1 MTSIRTGILAALCL
15 VCCGTGCTAE
25 RVDVQLGP
33 KGLSSLKA
41 AGQDLLADGRVRVT
55 GCFIRRLEGSTYAA
69 DLTGGKVT
77 VDAGDNR
84 ATVSYPWG
92 SVSATYRT
100 AAGRLDMLVEVTNAS
115 ESDTIAAL
123 HLQLMALRLPSEPK
137 FLLLNSERSQPPR
150 PLGEKACIGSNM
162 NADPTVIHVDYGT
175 GSLALCNEELARALA
190 LGFAP
195 PADKGKQQSFTCP
208 VLAYTGRHAL
218 MPKAG
223 DLPFIDRPVH
233 PRQTQRWRLSL
244 RFGPAGASL
253 ADLAGDFFPRFAEAY
268 PFRMVDWKDRR
279 PIGRVFIAN
288 GGSPTNPRSWVFA
301 RKIDYSTPA
310 GKTEFKKALLAYADR
325 IIAICKEIS
334 AQGIIVWDLEGVEF
348 RNAKYMGDP
357 RSMPPEME
365 HDGAVD
371 AFLQRFRDA
380 GLRIGLTIRPQLLM
394 TPPYKHQFLQVRIKE
409 RRHRVALLAAKIAHA
424 KKRWGVTIFYLDS
437 NSLIYDDPKIAD
449 LPRDFSW
456 HWDADM
462 LRQVTAQH
470 PDVLIVP
477 EHKGIQQYA
486 YGAPYIQVN
495 HHQYAATPGH
505 VLRTYPKAFSVLQ
518 AGGKLDERR
527 DELVQAVRHGDILF
541 FDAWYPSADN
551 SKVKKIYQ
559 DAAK

>member
-195 PADKGKQQSFTCP
+195 PADKG
-208 VLAYTGRHAL
+208 
-218 MPKAG
+218 
-223 DLPFIDRPVH
+223 
-233 PRQTQRWRLSL
+233 
-244 RFGPAGASL
+244 
-253 ADLAGDFFPRFAEAY
+253 
-268 PFRMVDWKDRR
+268 
-279 PIGRVFIAN
+279 
-288 GGSPTNPRSWVFA
+288 
-301 RKIDYSTPA
+301 
-310 GKTEFKKALLAYADR
+310 
-325 IIAICKEIS
+325 
-334 AQGIIVWDLEGVEF
+334 
-348 RNAKYMGDP
+348 
-357 RSMPPEME
+357 
-365 HDGAVD
+365 
-371 AFLQRFRDA
+371 
-380 GLRIGLTIRPQLLM
+380 
-394 TPPYKHQFLQVRIKE
+394 
-409 RRHRVALLAAKIAHA
+409 
-424 KKRWGVTIFYLDS
+424 
-437 NSLIYDDPKIAD
+437 
-449 LPRDFSW
+449 
-456 HWDADM
+456 
-462 LRQVTAQH
+462 
-470 PDVLIVP
+470 
-477 EHKGIQQYA
+477 
-486 YGAPYIQVN
+486 
-495 HHQYAATPGH
+495 
-505 VLRTYPKAFSVLQ
+505 
-518 AGGKLDERR
+518 
-527 DELVQAVRHGDILF
+527 
-541 FDAWYPSADN
+541 
-551 SKVKKIYQ
+551 
-559 DAAK
+559 